1 MRHAKLVGVAVL
13 GLAAIAWQGPARAD
27 ATSDACVD
35 ANTSGQS
42 LRLDGKL
49 SAAREQLRAC
59 NDARCPAIV
68 REDCA
73 ARLEELDRVQPTIA
87 FDAQGTAG
95 SDVTVAIDGAA
106 PVALTGGDVAI
117 DPGEHVFVFE
127 ARGRRPVTLRVTLRL
142 GEKGR
147 RERVVLIEAA
157 PPPVS
162 STTATPEGS
171 GGRRALGVVAGS
183 LGLAALGVGTIF
195 GLKTISASDDQQAH
209 CASPTNCIDHAQ
221 ALADHDD
228 ARTSGTISTVAFVAG
243 AALLVTGAVLI
254 FTGGGAGAKAKP

>member
-1 MRHAKLVGVAVL
+1 MSHAKRAGVAAIT
-13 GLAAIAWQGPARAD
+13 LAAMAWQSAARAD

-73 ARLEELDRVQPTIA
+73 ARLEELDRAQPTLA
-87 FDAQGTAG
+87 FDAQGAAG
-95 SDVTVAIDGAA
+95 SDVTVAIDGGA
-106 PVALTGGDVAI
+106 PVALTGAEIAV

-127 ARGRRPVTLRVTLRL
+127 AQGRRPVTLRLGVRL

-147 RERVVLIEAA
+147 RERVVLLEEA
-157 PPPVS
+157 PPATSV
-162 STTATPEGS
+162 STTTIPEGS
-171 GGRRALGVVAGS
+171 NGRRTFGIVAGS
-183 LGLAALGVGTIF
+183 IGLAALGVGTIF
-195 GLKTISASDDQQAH
+195 GLKTISAADDQNAH
-209 CASPTNCIDHAQ
+209 CASATNCIDHAR

-228 ARTSGTISTVAFVAG
+228 AKTSGAISTVAFVAG

-254 FTGGGAGAKAKP
+254 FTGGSAKGKP